1 MKFLKIAQTP
11 PPAAAAP
18 PDMGAAP
25 MPDMGGLDLGG
36 LGAAPMAG
44 GAPPAPS
51 SVVKPLVKYPLSSI
65 NLILQDADV
74 NQHIMGGNDLDKI
87 TDDIWIQYG
96 GIDSNSK
103 LPGIDS
109 TRIGERR
116 DGEEV
121 TDEELKIT
129 NSQRWKRLPEGKSIQ
144 DITSKDEIKKQLMG
158 NTVNM
163 IKDNAQQ
170 GGGGAVAKIHIQK
183 LVKLAQY
190 LDKKGRYREAD
201 EILNLM

>member
-1 MKFLKIAQTP
+1 MKIHREGYMSIAIAALIFGVLNLANFSLLSDSFPNVALLIFFLTLALFLFLVSFFRIPARTLTINDGKIIC
-11 PPAAAAP
+11 PA
-18 PDMGAAP
+18 DGK
-25 MPDMGGLDLGG
+25 
-36 LGAAPMAG
+36 
-44 GAPPAPS
+44 
-51 SVVKPLVKYPLSSI
+51 VVVI
-65 NLILQDADV
+65 
-74 NQHIMGGNDLDKI
+74 
-87 TDDIWIQYG
+87 
-96 GIDSNSK
+96 
-103 LPGIDS
+103 
-109 TRIGERR
+109 
-116 DGEEV
+116 EEV

-170 GGGGAVAKIHIQK
+170 GGGGAMAKIHIQK